1 MSIIGLEVI
10 NMTVYLD
17 VLIIVNIYITYF
29 ILKAAARLLHIKYR
43 FFRLAAGAVFGGFSS
58 LAAVLSLDF
67 LGALLLK
74 SALMLITALIAFGFG
89 GGSRFLTA
97 TALCTGISILI
108 CGAALLIRE
117 LFGGGIIGAAG
128 GYPYLD
134 ISALTLVGATAAVY
148 GGVSL
153 FRRFL
158 DKPTADSRV
167 ELIIEYG
174 GNRVEIEAF
183 PDSGNGLCDFLSG
196 TPVIICKAAP
206 LEKLLPEN
214 IKQILGGEYDLNA
227 VKGIRLIP
235 CNTVKGSGYIAAFRP
250 DRITAELGG
259 CKKRINALIGVDK
272 DLFEGE
278 GFDAILNP
286 KILI

>member
-1 MSIIGLEVI
+1 
-10 NMTVYLD
+10 MTVYLD

-67 LGALLLK
+67 FWALLLK
-74 SALMLITALIAFGFG
+74 TALMLITVLIAFGFG
-89 GGSRFLTA
+89 GGSRLLTA

-117 LFGGGIIGAAG
+117 LSGGGIIGAAG

-148 GGVSL
+148 GAVSL

-174 GNRVEIEAF
+174 GNRAEIEAF

-214 IKQILGGEYDLNA
+214 IKKLLSSGEYDLNA

-235 CNTVKGSGYIAAFRP
+235 CSTVKGSGFIAAFRP

>member
-1 MSIIGLEVI
+1 
-10 NMTVYLD
+10 MTVYLD

-67 LGALLLK
+67 FWALLLK
-74 SALMLITALIAFGFG
+74 TALMLITVLIAFGFG
-89 GGSRFLTA
+89 GGSRLLTA

-117 LFGGGIIGAAG
+117 LSGGGIIGAAG

-148 GGVSL
+148 GAVSL

-174 GNRVEIEAF
+174 GNRAEIEAF

-214 IKQILGGEYDLNA
+214 IKKLISSGEYDLNA

-235 CNTVKGSGYIAAFRP
+235 CNTVKGSGFIAAFRP

-272 DLFEGE
+272 DLFEDE